1 MTKLGYELLLGLLA
15 ILTMLGVTALVLLLG
30 PVPA

>member
-15 ILTMLGVTALVLLLG
+15 ILAMLGVTALVLLLG